1 MTQPAD
7 DHDNLWQRAASFAAR
22 AHQHVIRKD
31 GITPY
36 SAHPFRVAMTVRHTF
51 ACDNPV
57 AIAAALLHDV
67 IEDTGH
73 DYDDIEKHFGVEIAD
88 IVASLTK
95 NMLLPERIRE
105 PEYDRRL
112 AEADWRARLVKLADQ
127 YDNLCDAMA
136 SRFKTTK
143 SLAKCER
150 AIALAMPDAEE
161 HPEAR
166 RAIARLRELMQQ
178 AGDA

>member
-1 MTQPAD
+1 MTERSG
-7 DHDNLWQRAASFAAR
+7 DHDDLWQRAASFAAR

-31 GITPY
+31 GVTPY

-51 ACDNPV
+51 ACDDAV

-88 IVASLTK
+88 IVAALTK
-95 NMLLPERIRE
+95 NMILREDIRE
-105 PEYDRRL
+105 PEYDNRL

-127 YDNLCDAMA
+127 YDNLSDAMA
-136 SRFKTTK
+136 SRFKTSR
-143 SLAKCER
+143 SLAKCAR
-150 AIALAMPDAEE
+150 AIALATPDAER

-166 RAIARLRELMQQ
+166 RAIARLEELMDK
-178 AGDA
+178 AREG